1 MKFKIDSRYSTN
13 SELVKSIQER
23 GFETVRCADFIA
35 EYYYRL
41 GVDTVF
47 MVTGGGAMHLN
58 DAFARHGG
66 FNIIFCHHEQSCSM
80 AADAYFRVSGK
91 PAIVQVTTG
100 PGAINALNGVFGA
113 FVDSVPMIIIS
124 GQVRTDTIS
133 YIAAPGLRQ
142 MGDQEAP
149 ITHMVQHITK
159 YSKVVMAP
167 DELGAIAK
175 AAWLK
180 AVIGRPGPT
189 WIDIPINVQGAE
201 FDPTAHCAPADDDE
215 FEVSLEADTSPDITA
230 ALDTIIEAIREAK
243 RPIIIAGN
251 GIQFSQTV
259 GELRQ
264 IGEYLNIPISTVWNA
279 HDIIPNAHSSFCGRT
294 GSDGDRAGNFAVQ
307 NADLI
312 LILGA
317 RMAIRQVGFNHTA
330 FGRAAKQIMVDLD
343 PIEMNKPTLRIDH
356 KFEVDLRILM
366 PEFQKRASSMTSLP
380 AHADYLGWC
389 KAKVAKYPTV
399 LPHHYETGTGP
410 VNPYIFVRDLFAA
423 LPNDCT
429 IVTGDGTAAVVT
441 FKVADIKIGQR
452 LFTNKG
458 CASMGFDLPAAIG
471 AYHANKDQPIICI
484 AGDGSL
490 MMNVQELQTIVG
502 NDIPVKIFVLNNN
515 GYHSIRQSQTNYF
528 DGFEVGCGPQ
538 SGVTFPNFEKLAS
551 GFSIDYT
558 RINHKHDCAAIIEKT
573 LASKGAVLCEVM
585 IDMAQLF
592 EPRLSS
598 RKLPD
603 GNLVSSPLEDMAPFL
618 PREEFKTEM
627 IIAPLE
633 SK

>member
-1 MKFKIDSRYSTN
+1 M
-13 SELVKSIQER
+13 
-23 GFETVRCADFIA
+23 RCADFLA
-35 EYYYRL
+35 NYFYSL

-66 FNIIFCHHEQSCSM
+66 FEIVFCHHEQSCAM
-80 AADAYFRVSGK
+80 AADAYFRVSKK

-113 FVDSVPMIIIS
+113 FVDSVPMIVIS
-124 GQVRTDTIS
+124 GQVRSDNIS
-133 YIAAPGLRQ
+133 SFASPGLRQ

-149 ITHMVQHITK
+149 VTHMVKHITK
-159 YSKVVMAP
+159 YSKIVFAAE
-167 DELGAIAK
+167 ELEEIAK
-175 AAWLK
+175 TAWIK
-180 AVIGRPGPT
+180 ALTGRPGPT
-189 WIDIPINVQGAE
+189 WIDIPINVQGSQIE
-201 FDPTAHCAPADDDE
+201 PKTPTELKRNLNHDALS
-215 FEVSLEADTSPDITA
+215 EVSTSTVIKDA
-230 ALDTIIEAIREAK
+230 VDTIIDAIQAAE
-243 RPIIIAGN
+243 RPILIAGN

-259 GELRQ
+259 DELRR
-264 IGEYLNIPISTVWNA
+264 IGKHLKVPITTVWNA
-279 HDIIPNAHSSFCGRT
+279 HDIIPNSHPSFCGRT

-343 PIEMNKPTLRIDH
+343 PIEMNKPTLRIDN
-356 KFEVDLRILM
+356 KFEIDLRRFM
-366 PEFQKRASSMTSLP
+366 PEFLKLALEMKPLKT
-380 AHADYLGWC
+380 HANFLDWC
-389 KAKVAKYPTV
+389 QAKVIKYPTV
-399 LPHHYETGTGP
+399 LPHHYETQAGP
-410 VNPYIFVRDLFAA
+410 INPYVFVKDLFDA
-423 LPNDCT
+423 LPNNCT
-429 IVTGDGTAAVVT
+429 VVTGDGTAAVVT
-441 FKVADIKIGQR
+441 FKAANIKADQR

-471 AYHANKDQPIICI
+471 AFYANKDRPIICI
-484 AGDGSL
+484 AGDGSI

-502 NDIPVKIFVLNNN
+502 NEVPVKIFVLNNN

-528 DGFEVGCGPQ
+528 EGFEVGCGPQ
-538 SGVTFPNFEKLAS
+538 SGVTFPSFEKLAG
-551 GFSIDYT
+551 GFGIDYT
-558 RINHKHDCAAIIEKT
+558 RINNKYECATVIQKT
-573 LASKGAVLCEVM
+573 LASDNAVMCEVM
-585 IDMAQLF
+585 LNMEQLF

-603 GNLVSSPLEDMAPFL
+603 GNLISSPLEDMAPFL
-618 PREEFKTEM
+618 DREEFENEM
-627 IIAPLE
+627 IVAPLE